1 MTDEISAPTPGDD
14 KRTGTKKPRSRKKLV
29 AMFAAGALIVAG
41 GITVVSVTASRAS
54 AEETTRMCTV
64 ALDAGST
71 ATKDAAQASTA
82 ADKALGAVKNTKLPK
97 DAGTSTAY
105 EKRPAIKAAKA
116 VPARASGADFT
127 SDVAR
132 SKAALAGITIPTQC
146 IDRDQADVISSA
158 TTKTGVATKTLNT
171 SIEALKADFTVFQAD
186 EAKCLAAEKKAAAEK
201 AAATKKKAEAE
212 AAAKK
217 KAAAAA
223 AAEAEAARAA
233 AAAQEAA
240 AAQAQEAPQYVAPQA
255 GGDGGGYVPAAP
267 APYVPAAPAPYVP
280 APAPYV
286 PAPAPVSGGSSGT
299 PGGGGGGVISNDGSN
314 KACWTSN
321 GKGGIMPC

>member
-54 AEETTRMCTV
+54 AEETTRMCTI

-158 TTKTGVATKTLNT
+158 TTKTGAATKTLNT

-217 KAAAAA
+217 K
-223 AAEAEAARAA
+223 AA